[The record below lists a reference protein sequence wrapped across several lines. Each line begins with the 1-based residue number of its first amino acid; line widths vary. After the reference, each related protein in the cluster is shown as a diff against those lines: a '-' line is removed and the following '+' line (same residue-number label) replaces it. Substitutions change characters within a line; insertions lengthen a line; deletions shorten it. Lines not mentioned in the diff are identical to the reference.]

1 MKATTLLYPGTFDPI
16 TNGHVDILRRA
27 CRLAGRL
34 VVAVAA
40 SEDKGTLF
48 SWQERLEMVR
58 LETERLGA
66 ETRASIEALPFRGLL
81 VEFVAEVGA
90 DAILRGLRG
99 GDEYAYESRMAVMNR
114 MLHGVETL
122 FLPASG
128 DTAFLSSSLVR
139 QIHAM
144 GRDVGAFVSPAV
156 AGRMARLRDRPSRAA
171 STEGA

>member
-1 MKATTLLYPGTFDPI
+1 MKIATLLYPGTFDPI

-27 CRLAGRL
+27 CSLADQL
-34 VVAVAA
+34 VVAVAS
-40 SEDKGTLF
+40 SEEKGALF
-48 SWQERLEMVR
+48 SQEERLEMVR
-58 LETERLGA
+58 TEAQRLSDETGIK
-66 ETRASIEALPFRGLL
+66 IEAVPFDGLL
-81 VEFVAEVGA
+81 VEFVTEIGA

-114 MLHGVETL
+114 MLRGVETI

-128 DTAFLSSSLVR
+128 ETAFLSSSLVR

-156 AGRMARLRDRPSRAA
+156 QERMVEMRSNV
-171 STEGA
+171 STYSK

>member
-1 MKATTLLYPGTFDPI
+1 MKIATLLYPGTFDPI

-27 CRLAGRL
+27 CSLADKI
-34 VVAVAA
+34 VVAVAS
-40 SEDKGTLF
+40 SEEKGALF
-48 SWQERLEMVR
+48 SQDERLEMVR
-58 LETERLGA
+58 METKRLSDETGA
-66 ETRASIEALPFRGLL
+66 AIEAVPFDGLL
-81 VEFVAEVGA
+81 VEFVAEIGA

-114 MLHGVETL
+114 MLRGVETI

-128 DTAFLSSSLVR
+128 ETAFLSSSLVR

-156 AGRMARLRDRPSRAA
+156 RERMARMRSNV
-171 STEGA
+171 STSPE

>member
-1 MKATTLLYPGTFDPI
+1 MKITTLLYPGTFDPI

-27 CRLAGRL
+27 CSLADKL
-34 VVAVAA
+34 VVAVAS
-40 SEDKGTLF
+40 SEEKGTLF
-48 SWQERLEMVR
+48 SQEERLEMVR
-58 LETERLGA
+58 TEAQRLNGEIGA
-66 ETRASIEALPFRGLL
+66 AIEVAAFSGLL
-81 VEFVAEVGA
+81 VEFVAEIGA

-114 MLHGVETL
+114 MLQGVETI

-128 DTAFLSSSLVR
+128 ETAFLSSSLVR

-156 AGRMARLRDRPSRAA
+156 QRRLTRMRPDV
-171 STEGA
+171 STRT